1 MSPHKESFINPK
13 KIISSMNKKGQLG
26 IIESKY
32 WIVGF
37 LVGMIVALVLVA
49 LGTMEVIPFQI
60 PLVCG

>member
-1 MSPHKESFINPK
+1 
-13 KIISSMNKKGQLG
+13 MNKKGQLG